1 MTDTAA
7 ERARLERRRVELI
20 DRLEAI
26 KRDYG
31 QGLDRDSEE
40 QAQQLENAE
49 VLAALNEAAWKEL
62 QEVNAALAALP
73 ATD

>member
-20 DRLEAI
+20 ERLEAI